1 MWWLCNLFATTQFAH
16 SQRDLVF
23 MVVLYFLCGVRPPFY
38 SGVWDHTLFPLIEWR
53 LAQRRASTAAATYSS
68 YVHMHVCA
76 LVCFALISPL
86 WGDDGSCV
94 LISLIPVMS
103 VSLGSLGYGPFR
115 GQRRPKALLTR
126 RVRRGRWTTA
136 ATLLVP
142 YDSQRSRWS
151 MVDLIINSWEV
162 EINRNNLEFVHI
174 WTALTLF
181 PPALTLGDTT
191 NSCVRAGPNFWIR
204 LKG

>member
-1 MWWLCNLFATTQFAH
+1 MWPN
-16 SQRDLVF
+16 SV
-23 MVVLYFLCGVRPPFY
+23 MVILYFSLRCQTTPFS

-103 VSLGSLGYGPFR
+103 VSLGSLGNGPYVASA
-115 GQRRPKALLTR
+115 RPKALPTR

-142 YDSQRSRWS
+142 YDSQRSRWPIFPGVPAWKRS
-151 MVDLIINSWEV
+151 PDLQV
-162 EINRNNLEFVHI
+162 LDQ
-174 WTALTLF
+174 AY
-181 PPALTLGDTT
+181 
-191 NSCVRAGPNFWIR
+191 
-204 LKG
+204 

>member
-1 MWWLCNLFATTQFAH
+1 
-16 SQRDLVF
+16 
-23 MVVLYFLCGVRPPFY
+23 MVLLYFLCGVRPPFY

-103 VSLGSLGYGPFR
+103 VSLGSLAIAG
-115 GQRRPKALLTR
+115 
-126 RVRRGRWTTA
+126 
-136 ATLLVP
+136 LVG
-142 YDSQRSRWS
+142 SEEGK
-151 MVDLIINSWEV
+151 N
-162 EINRNNLEFVHI
+162 
-174 WTALTLF
+174 
-181 PPALTLGDTT
+181 
-191 NSCVRAGPNFWIR
+191 
-204 LKG
+204 